1 MGIRC
6 SRSRE
11 TSGDARNDQILTNS
25 ATKILNGVALHRLPR
40 RRRQTNRVEQGPCR
54 GLRLGVKRLNQQT
67 PSWMGSRTSPQRG
80 TQTRSNHV
88 LSCSRKRK
96 KATPCKRLAR
106 KRNARKKSHRNLAN
120 LLEKVITK
128 RSRILVAG
136 FVRIRSF
143 RASPEVSRLRLQRI
157 PTHFPV

>member
-1 MGIRC
+1 MAGTLASPISITMGHFKESDWFAFPTIISWARALDRAGAKSVWRSVCVHENVEILSPRC

-54 GLRLGVKRLNQQT
+54 RLRLGVKRLNQQT

-80 TQTRSNHV
+80 TQTRSNQ
-88 LSCSRKRK
+88 
-96 KATPCKRLAR
+96 LA
-106 KRNARKKSHRNLAN
+106 LTCAN
-120 LLEKVITK
+120 
-128 RSRILVAG
+128 
-136 FVRIRSF
+136 
-143 RASPEVSRLRLQRI
+143 
-157 PTHFPV
+157 